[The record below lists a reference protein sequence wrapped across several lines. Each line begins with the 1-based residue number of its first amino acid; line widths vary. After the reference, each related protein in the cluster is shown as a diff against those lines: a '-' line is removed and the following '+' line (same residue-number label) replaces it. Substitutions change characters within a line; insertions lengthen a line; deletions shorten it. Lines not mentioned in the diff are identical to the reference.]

1 MKKLLEPVF
10 IESADMGKVSA
21 LINSMNDEVECQLLY
36 QSDAETLFEGNLK
49 INNPLVVHG
58 TFGYRTCLNG
68 SLLKNGGNIREEG
81 SYSII
86 KFMPN
91 YVIEGKYK
99 NEQLEFDQVVF
110 CIQDFSEWL
119 RMRRQ
124 ESKSGEEELTVVSV
138 SRKNDTIN
146 KLSVDEFDLEF
157 GLNINIEHSK
167 SDTYFRNKGFVKVK
181 LKEKK
186 SLGEVEEI
194 ITKLRYF
201 LMLFIEYKMPYIE
214 EVSVSNYVEINS
226 DEDYFTNQP
235 KELYVRNL
243 NVLSDAQGISLGG
256 CLYTFPDIQEQFL
269 DMLKEWLELYDEI
282 KLPLDKFA
290 YASYTKEIPI
300 DSRFKETV
308 IALESL
314 HKSVE
319 KYKNG
324 KIEETSLTNR
334 LKDIFQQLGMIE
346 DESIR
351 ENIAKKCVKT
361 RNFYSHLIDKNEDI
375 FNSYEMVEIIPIL
388 KEAFTNY
395 ILINIGIEKI
405 KSRAYMQIDE
415 LIKKM
420 KI

>member
-1 MKKLLEPVF
+1 
-10 IESADMGKVSA
+10 
-21 LINSMNDEVECQLLY
+21 
-36 QSDAETLFEGNLK
+36 
-49 INNPLVVHG
+49 
-58 TFGYRTCLNG
+58 
-68 SLLKNGGNIREEG
+68 
-81 SYSII
+81 
-86 KFMPN
+86 
-91 YVIEGKYK
+91 
-99 NEQLEFDQVVF
+99 
-110 CIQDFSEWL
+110 
-119 RMRRQ
+119 
-124 ESKSGEEELTVVSV
+124 
-138 SRKNDTIN
+138 
-146 KLSVDEFDLEF
+146 
-157 GLNINIEHSK
+157 
-167 SDTYFRNKGFVKVK
+167 
-181 LKEKK
+181 
-186 SLGEVEEI
+186 
-194 ITKLRYF
+194 
-201 LMLFIEYKMPYIE
+201 MLFIEYKMPYIE
-214 EVSVSNYVEINS
+214 EVSVSNYVERNS
-226 DEDYFTNQP
+226 DEDHFTSQP

-324 KIEETSLTNR
+324 KIEETSLKNR

-375 FNSYEMVEIIPIL
+375 FNSYEMVEVIPIL

-405 KSRAYMQIDE
+405 NSRAYMQIDE
-415 LIKKM
+415 LIK
-420 KI
+420 I